1 MITNF
6 CTSHIMVKFKIS
18 EVLSFTRNFI
28 IIVVII
34 IIISCV
40 VAVFLFCVDVFL
52 FMSCYQKL

>member
-1 MITNF
+1 
-6 CTSHIMVKFKIS
+6 MVKFKIS